1 MNTSLEKISSLKGKE
16 FNYSFKVRDD
26 AYIWSEDSDVID
38 FYILSPVSLLEEI
51 HKCCYDIL
59 RRYLDNSFVSVVSYS
74 KIEHLSFTPYSF
86 KVFIKIKVTEVIEN
100 RVYFSGEVYDE
111 IEKVAQF
118 EVVRNIVSKKIL
130 KKNINEKINCTNL
143 SEI

>member
-51 HKCCYDIL
+51 QKCCYDIL
-59 RRYLDNSFVSVVSYS
+59 RGYLDNSFVSVVSYS
-74 KIEHLSFTPYSF
+74 KIEHISFTPYSF